1 MLQSRLSEA
10 AETVRVLRSP
20 TKLVQLFGGN
30 LAAQIIAAVALGFC
44 LAAFGEDASLA
55 ELILVSAV
63 VSLFAGLLPVPGGI
77 GVSEA
82 ALTAGLVAFGVPE
95 SSALATALTYRF
107 VTYYLPPI
115 WGWFAMRALK
125 QQGYL

>member
-1 MLQSRLSEA
+1 MRSRLSEA
-10 AETVRVLRSP
+10 AEPVRVLRSP

-30 LAAQIIAAVALGFC
+30 LAAQIVAAITLGLC
-44 LAAFGEDASLA
+44 LVAFGEHASLA
-55 ELILVSAV
+55 ELILVNTA

-77 GVSEA
+77 GVTEA
-82 ALTAGLVAFGVPE
+82 ALTAGLVAIGVPE
-95 SSALATALTYRF
+95 SQALATALTYRF

-115 WGWFAMRALK
+115 WGWFAMRTLK